1 MLSYITEHQE
11 MGILEFKTY
20 SVNFLC
26 KSNILHCTDIQH
38 FLSKRN
44 IMMQEISP
52 VVFSSATINT
62 TQQAT
67 IYRGLYNSNFTQVSE
82 KLFLFHRM
90 LHFHLLRFFF
100 QIFSVSVAF
109 VAVVNTSL
117 TPSFVLAEH
126 SR

>member
-1 MLSYITEHQE
+1 
-11 MGILEFKTY
+11 
-20 SVNFLC
+20 
-26 KSNILHCTDIQH
+26 
-38 FLSKRN
+38 
-44 IMMQEISP
+44 MMQEISP
-52 VVFSSATINT
+52 VVFSSAAINT
-62 TQQAT
+62 AQQTT

-100 QIFSVSVAF
+100 QIFSVSAAF
-109 VAVVNTSL
+109 VAVANTSL

>member
-1 MLSYITEHQE
+1 M
-11 MGILEFKTY
+11 
-20 SVNFLC
+20 
-26 KSNILHCTDIQH
+26 
-38 FLSKRN
+38 
-44 IMMQEISP
+44 MMQEISP
-52 VVFSSATINT
+52 VVFSSAAINT
-62 TQQAT
+62 AQQAT

-82 KLFLFHRM
+82 KLFLLHRM